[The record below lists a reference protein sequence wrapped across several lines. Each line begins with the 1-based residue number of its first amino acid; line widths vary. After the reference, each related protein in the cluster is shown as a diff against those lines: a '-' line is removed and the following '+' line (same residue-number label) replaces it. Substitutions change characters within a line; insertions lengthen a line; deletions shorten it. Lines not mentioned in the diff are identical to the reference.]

1 MDFNKFKNLTDNI
14 DISQSDIDYVI
25 DALRHKDI
33 SWPNGYTK
41 KLEIAVANFLNC
53 KYVVAH
59 CNGTSALY
67 SAISALDLHSG
78 DEVICPSYT
87 WWSSAAPVVNL
98 GLQLVFCEINN
109 NLTVDFSDIE
119 KKINKKTKAIII
131 PHLWGNMNNIIR
143 LKEILK
149 KHSSRKIF
157 IIEDASHVF
166 GGKYKNKFLGTFG
179 DIGIFSMQK
188 NKFLTSGEGGLLV
201 TDNKKLFLKSL
212 FLGHYERIKK
222 NTIVSNDIDKTINI
236 GGGYKFRIHPLASAL
251 AFSQLKKI
259 KSKQSSQN
267 RLMKHVK
274 KEISKFPHLTIHGEY
289 ISGYIPGGMYSLR
302 ISLDYTFSKKQ
313 LEFMFKKFNIYR
325 EYLLLLHLESFFSRA
340 KFVGRRALPNTEK
353 IYSNLYSFPI
363 FYRGSVKEINEYL
376 IDLKYFLH
384 SLKE

>member
-1 MDFNKFKNLTDNI
+1 
-14 DISQSDIDYVI
+14 
-25 DALRHKDI
+25 
-33 SWPNGYTK
+33 
-41 KLEIAVANFLNC
+41 
-53 KYVVAH
+53 
-59 CNGTSALY
+59 
-67 SAISALDLHSG
+67 
-78 DEVICPSYT
+78 
-87 WWSSAAPVVNL
+87 
-98 GLQLVFCEINN
+98 
-109 NLTVDFSDIE
+109 
-119 KKINKKTKAIII
+119 
-131 PHLWGNMNNIIR
+131 
-143 LKEILK
+143 
-149 KHSSRKIF
+149 
-157 IIEDASHVF
+157 
-166 GGKYKNKFLGTFG
+166 
-179 DIGIFSMQK
+179 
-188 NKFLTSGEGGLLV
+188 
-201 TDNKKLFLKSL
+201 
-212 FLGHYERIKK
+212 
-222 NTIVSNDIDKTINI
+222 
-236 GGGYKFRIHPLASAL
+236 
-251 AFSQLKKI
+251 LKKI